1 MEKKCLFL
9 IEGGVQIPALSNGVY
24 LLFPLGKRAERWR
37 WSKMEEERKLT
48 EEEFVLQAIKKLRK
62 EPFRGIHSVYSGFNE
77 AFRKYF
83 GTNPVEVTS
92 GLAAE
97 GKIEVRP
104 FKGGVMLFL
113 PGEAP
118 KRPSADEII
127 QWVLGSGSSSL
138 SEEEFII
145 EGIKKL
151 RKEPYKGIHSVF
163 SGFNDAFRKHFNKD
177 PIEFTSKMAS
187 TGKVEIIPLRSGKG
201 VMLYLPGE
209 GPRGRKTDEALKKI
223 LG

>member
-1 MEKKCLFL
+1 ME
-9 IEGGVQIPALSNGVY
+9 V
-24 LLFPLGKRAERWR
+24 
-37 WSKMEEERKLT
+37 ERKLT
-48 EEEFVLQAIKKLRK
+48 EEEFVLQAIKRLRK

-92 GLAAE
+92 RLAAE
-97 GKIEVRP
+97 GKLETRP

-127 QWVLGSGSSSL
+127 QLILGSGSSSL
-138 SEEEFII
+138 SEEEFVT
-145 EGIKKL
+145 EGIRKL
-151 RKEPYKGIHSVF
+151 RKEPYRGIHSVF

-177 PIEFTSKMAS
+177 PVEFTSKMVSA
-187 TGKVEIIPLRSGKG
+187 GKVEIIPLRSGKG

-209 GPRGRKTDEALKKI
+209 GPRGKKTDEALKKI

>member
-1 MEKKCLFL
+1 
-9 IEGGVQIPALSNGVY
+9 
-24 LLFPLGKRAERWR
+24 
-37 WSKMEEERKLT
+37 MEEERKLT

-92 GLAAE
+92 KLAVE
-97 GKIEVRP
+97 GKIETRP
-104 FKGGVMLFL
+104 FKGGAMLFF

-118 KRPSADEII
+118 KRPSAEEII
-127 QWVLGSGSSSL
+127 ELILGSGNPSL
-138 SEEEFII
+138 SEEEFVT
-145 EGIKKL
+145 EGIRRL

-163 SGFNDAFRKHFNKD
+163 SGLNDAFRKHFNKD
-177 PIEFTSKMAS
+177 PIEFTSKMVSA
-187 TGKVEIIPLRSGKG
+187 GKIEIIPIRSGKG

-209 GPRGRKTDEALKKI
+209 GPRGKKTDEALKKI

>member
-1 MEKKCLFL
+1 
-9 IEGGVQIPALSNGVY
+9 
-24 LLFPLGKRAERWR
+24 
-37 WSKMEEERKLT
+37 MEEERKLS
-48 EEEFVLQAIKKLRK
+48 EEEFVLQAIKRLRK

-83 GTNPVEVTS
+83 GTNPVEVTTR
-92 GLAAE
+92 LAAQ
-97 GKIEVRP
+97 GKMETRP

-118 KRPSADEII
+118 KRPSAEEII
-127 QWVLGSGSSSL
+127 QLILGSGSPSL
-138 SEEEFII
+138 SEEEFVT

-151 RKEPYKGIHSVF
+151 RKEPYRGIHSVF

-177 PIEFTSKMAS
+177 PIEFTSKMVS
-187 TGKVEIIPLRSGKG
+187 EGKVEIIPLRSGKG
-201 VMLYLPGE
+201 VMLYLSGE
-209 GPRGRKTDEALKKI
+209 GPRGKKVDEALKKI

>member
-1 MEKKCLFL
+1 MADEEK
-9 IEGGVQIPALSNGVY
+9 
-24 LLFPLGKRAERWR
+24 R
-37 WSKMEEERKLT
+37 LT
-48 EEEFVLQAIKKLRK
+48 EEEFVTQAIKKLRK
-62 EPFRGIHSVYSGFNE
+62 DPYLGIHSVYSGFNE

-83 GTNPVEVTS
+83 GTNPVEATS
-92 GLAAE
+92 RLANE
-97 GKIEVRP
+97 GKIETRA

-118 KRPSADEII
+118 RRPSAEEII
-127 QWVLGSGSSSL
+127 QLIGEGRDSPL
-138 SEEEFII
+138 SEEEFVI

-151 RKEPYKGIHSVF
+151 RKEPYRGIHSVF
-163 SGFNDAFRKHFNKD
+163 SGLNDAFRKHFSKD

-187 TGKVEIIPLRSGKG
+187 EGKIEVIPLKSGKG
-201 VMLYLPGE
+201 VMLYLPGD

>member
-1 MEKKCLFL
+1 
-9 IEGGVQIPALSNGVY
+9 
-24 LLFPLGKRAERWR
+24 
-37 WSKMEEERKLT
+37 MEEERKLT
-48 EEEFVLQAIKKLRK
+48 EEEFVLQAIKRLRK

-92 GLAAE
+92 RLATE
-97 GKIEVRP
+97 GKIETRP

-118 KRPSADEII
+118 KRPSAEEII
-127 QWVLGSGSSSL
+127 QLILGTGSPSL
-138 SEEEFII
+138 SEEEFVT

-151 RKEPYKGIHSVF
+151 RKDPYRGIHSVF

-177 PIEFTSKMAS
+177 PIEFTSKMVSA
-187 TGKVEIIPLRSGKG
+187 GKVEIIPLRSGKG

-209 GPRGRKTDEALKKI
+209 GPRGKKTDEALKKI
-223 LG
+223 LEK

>member
-1 MEKKCLFL
+1 
-9 IEGGVQIPALSNGVY
+9 
-24 LLFPLGKRAERWR
+24 
-37 WSKMEEERKLT
+37 MEEEKKLT
-48 EEEFVLQAIKKLRK
+48 EEEFVVGAIKKLRK

-92 GLAAE
+92 RLATE
-97 GKIEVRP
+97 GRIEVRP
-104 FKGGVMLFL
+104 FKGGAMLFL

-118 KRPSADEII
+118 KRPTIEEII
-127 QWVLGSGSSSL
+127 QLISSSVDHPL
-138 SEEEFII
+138 SEEEFVV

-151 RKEPYKGIHSVF
+151 RKDPYKGINSVF
-163 SGFNDAFRKHFNKD
+163 SGLNEAFRRHFSTD
-177 PIEFTSKMAS
+177 PIEFTSKLAGE
-187 TGKVEIIPLRSGKG
+187 GKIEVIPQRGGKG

-209 GPRGRKTDEALKKI
+209 GPRGRKTDEALRKI

>member
-1 MEKKCLFL
+1 
-9 IEGGVQIPALSNGVY
+9 
-24 LLFPLGKRAERWR
+24 
-37 WSKMEEERKLT
+37 MEEERKLT

-83 GTNPVEVTS
+83 GTNPVEATS
-92 GLAAE
+92 RLSGE
-97 GKIEVRP
+97 GKIETRP
-104 FKGGVMLFL
+104 FKGGAMIFL

-118 KRPSADEII
+118 KRPSVEEVI
-127 QWVLGSGSSSL
+127 QLILGSGTRSL
-138 SEEEFII
+138 SEEEFVV

-163 SGFNDAFRKHFNKD
+163 TGFNDAFRKHFNKD

-187 TGKVEIIPLRSGKG
+187 AGKIEIIPLKSGKG

>member
-1 MEKKCLFL
+1 M
-9 IEGGVQIPALSNGVY
+9 
-24 LLFPLGKRAERWR
+24 
-37 WSKMEEERKLT
+37 MEERERLS

-92 GLAAE
+92 KLAAE
-97 GKIEVRP
+97 GKVETRP
-104 FKGGVMLFL
+104 FKGGAMLFL

-118 KRPSADEII
+118 KRPSAEEII
-127 QWVLGSGSSSL
+127 KLILEPGDRNL

-151 RKEPYKGIHSVF
+151 RKDPYKGISSVF
-163 SGFNDAFRKHFNKD
+163 SGFNEAFRKHFNKD

-187 TGKVEIIPLRSGKG
+187 EGRIEILPMRGGKG

-209 GPRGRKTDEALKKI
+209 GPRGRKTEETLKKI

>member
-1 MEKKCLFL
+1 
-9 IEGGVQIPALSNGVY
+9 
-24 LLFPLGKRAERWR
+24 
-37 WSKMEEERKLT
+37 MEEERKLT
-48 EEEFVLQAIKKLRK
+48 EEEFVIQAIKKLRK

-83 GTNPVEVTS
+83 GTNPVEATS
-92 GLAAE
+92 RLAAE
-97 GKIEVRP
+97 GKIETRL
-104 FKGGVMLFL
+104 FKGGVMFFL

-118 KRPSADEII
+118 KRASSDEII
-127 QWVLGSGSSSL
+127 QLISDSGNRSL
-138 SEEEFII
+138 SDEEFVV

-151 RKEPYKGIHSVF
+151 RKDPYKGIHSVF
-163 SGFNDAFRKHFNKD
+163 SGLNDAFRKQFNKD
-177 PIEFTSKMAS
+177 PVEFTGKLAS
-187 TGKVEIIPLRSGKG
+187 AGKIEIIPIRSGKG

>member
-1 MEKKCLFL
+1 
-9 IEGGVQIPALSNGVY
+9 
-24 LLFPLGKRAERWR
+24 
-37 WSKMEEERKLT
+37 MEEERKLS
-48 EEEFVLQAIKKLRK
+48 EEEFVIQAIRKLRK

-77 AFRKYF
+77 AFRRYF
-83 GTNPVEVTS
+83 NANPIEATHR
-92 GLAAE
+92 LARE
-97 GKIEVRP
+97 GKIETRP

-118 KRPSADEII
+118 QRPSVEEVIRTIVEPEDRT
-127 QWVLGSGSSSL
+127 LT
-138 SEEEFII
+138 EEEFVL

-151 RKEPYKGIHSVF
+151 RREPYRGIHSVF

-177 PIEFTSKMAS
+177 PIELTNKMALE
-187 TGKVEIIPLRSGKG
+187 GKIEIIPLKSGRG

-209 GPRGRKTDEALKKI
+209 GPRGRKTEEALKKI

>member
-1 MEKKCLFL
+1 
-9 IEGGVQIPALSNGVY
+9 
-24 LLFPLGKRAERWR
+24 
-37 WSKMEEERKLT
+37 MEEERKLT

-62 EPFRGIHSVYSGFNE
+62 DPFRGIHSVYSGFNE

-83 GTNPVEVTS
+83 GTNPVEATS
-92 GLAAE
+92 RLAAE
-97 GKIEVRP
+97 GKVETRP

-118 KRPSADEII
+118 KRPSAEEVI
-127 QWVLGSGSSSL
+127 QVVLGPGGQSL
-138 SEEEFII
+138 SEEEFVI
-145 EGIKKL
+145 EGIKNL
-151 RKEPYKGIHSVF
+151 RREPYRGIHSVF

-187 TGKVEIIPLRSGKG
+187 AGKVEIIPLRSGKG

-223 LG
+223 LE